1 MFVICVCFFFTVHS
15 SKSKVPV
22 KKTNLGRK
30 ETTNS
35 VKVEKQRTSGK
46 DMDTEGSVLQK
57 FVNFAYLRLLLK
69 LFSILSISSP
79 FVIGQE
85 TFRL

>member
-1 MFVICVCFFFTVHS
+1 
-15 SKSKVPV
+15 
-22 KKTNLGRK
+22 
-30 ETTNS
+30 
-35 VKVEKQRTSGK
+35 
-46 DMDTEGSVLQK
+46 MDTEGSVLQK